1 MKVKFIIEIEAS
13 IPGEFQNDA
22 EAVKLLQDEVDEL
35 LSIGCEYDKYDQPT
49 VMFTSSKIKQY
60 IPGAGKL

>member
-1 MKVKFIIEIEAS
+1 MKVKFFLEIQAD

-22 EAVKLLQDEVDEL
+22 LAVKLLQDEVDEL
-35 LSIGCEYDKYDQPT
+35 LSIGCEYDKYDQPS
-49 VMFTSSKIKQY
+49 VMFTSAKITQY